1 MALVVSEELLRRRGV
16 FSLYSL
22 GIKGKR
28 RERDASG
35 VYSFWCE

>member
-1 MALVVSEELLRRRGV
+1 
-16 FSLYSL
+16 LYSL

-35 VYSFWCE
+35 VYFLWRE